1 LFGYRSEFLTDT
13 RGEGILNSAFDG
25 YEPYKGDIATRNQGS
40 LVAFETGEA
49 VTYGIFNAQDR
60 GTMFIGPGVMVYEGM
75 VVGENNR
82 QGDIEVNV
90 CKRKHVSNMRA
101 SGSDESMR
109 LVSPKILS
117 LEQSLEF
124 IGDDELVE
132 ITPKNIRIRK
142 AILDTAQRKKTQK
155 RKE

>member
-1 LFGYRSEFLTDT
+1 M
-13 RGEGILNSAFDG
+13 
-25 YEPYKGDIATRNQGS
+25 
-40 LVAFETGEA
+40 AFETGEA

-155 RKE
+155 RKEAN